1 MTGKIWL
8 QTRLES
14 SYADNWNIWINMQGN
29 QFLYQ
34 KGINSLIK
42 VKHESSD
49 SVQLSAPIKFYHM
62 KFMLHNPVSHWTW
75 PRLRVWKN
83 PEPKATWQSKASY
96 CLDCVTLLVM
106 RVTSVSWL
114 PESMCPAVEYFS
126 SSSSIRG
133 LTSSSSLR
141 FKFFTSSCL
150 EKKKKSK

>member
-1 MTGKIWL
+1 
-8 QTRLES
+8 
-14 SYADNWNIWINMQGN
+14 MQGN

-42 VKHESSD
+42 VKQESSD
-49 SVQLSAPIKFYHM
+49 SVQLSAPMKFYHM

-75 PRLRVWKN
+75 PRLGVWKN

-150 EKKKKSK
+150 EKKKNANKNANKFWSFWLVCLFCCW